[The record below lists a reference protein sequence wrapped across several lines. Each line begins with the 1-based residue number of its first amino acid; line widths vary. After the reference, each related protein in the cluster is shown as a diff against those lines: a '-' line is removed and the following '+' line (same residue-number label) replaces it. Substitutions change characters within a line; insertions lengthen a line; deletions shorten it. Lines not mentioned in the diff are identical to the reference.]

1 LLKGKKIV
9 LGVTGSIA
17 AYKAALLVR
26 LLKKS
31 GAEVRV
37 IMTPGARD
45 FITPLTLSTLS
56 GNPVLSEFTE
66 GNEGVWNNHVDLG
79 LWADLLVIAPAS
91 ANELAKMANGLC
103 DNLLMAVYLSA
114 RCKVLFA
121 PAMDLDM
128 YKHPATQVNLKK
140 LESFG
145 NSMVE
150 PNVGELASGLIG
162 QGRMAEP
169 EELVEAISKALGA
182 GKKSIPTMN
191 AGMTSSKKKAKKILI
206 TAGPTV
212 EAIDPVRFISNHSSG
227 KMGFAIAEEFA
238 NQGYSVDLVTGPV
251 HIDTVNPAI
260 NRIDVVSA
268 ADMFKA
274 ATKLAAKADIIVMA
288 AAVADYK
295 PAQVADKKI
304 KKKGNEMVIE
314 LAKTTDILATVGKSK
329 KKGQFLAGFALETD
343 NEVANAQKKLKEK
356 NLDLIVLNSLQDKG
370 AGFGHDTN
378 KIKIITANNKTFNFE
393 LKTKKEA
400 AADIVAHILTL
411 AVK

>member
-1 LLKGKKIV
+1 MLKGKKIV

-91 ANELAKMANGLC
+91 ANELAKMANGMC

-128 YKHPATQVNLKK
+128 YKHPATQANLKK
-140 LESFG
+140 LQSFG
-145 NSMVE
+145 NIMVE
-150 PNVGELASGLIG
+150 PTVGELASGLVG

-169 EELVEAISKALGA
+169 EELVQAISKVLGA
-182 GKKSIPTMN
+182 STTPKKKS
-191 AGMTSSKKKAKKILI
+191 KKILI

-238 NQGYSVDLVTGPV
+238 NLGYSVDLVTGPV
-251 HIDTVNPAI
+251 HITTNNPAI

-268 ADMFKA
+268 ADMYAA
-274 ATKLAAKADIIVMA
+274 ATKLAPKADIIVMA
-288 AAVADYK
+288 AAVADYR
-295 PAQVADKKI
+295 PANPANKKI
-304 KKKGNEMVIE
+304 KKKGNDMVIE
-314 LAKTTDILATVGKSK
+314 LAKTNDILATVGKSK

-343 NEVANAQKKLKEK
+343 NELANAQKKLKEK